1 MKKTLTALACCM
13 IVLSGC
19 KSPEQRAM
27 DQLDAAMK
35 KQAYMMKRMEEIM
48 DRTAKKMEESD
59 K

>member
-1 MKKTLTALACCM
+1 MKKPLTALACCM

-19 KSPEQRAM
+19 KSHEQRAM

-48 DRTAKKMEESD
+48 DRTAKEMEESD

>member
-48 DRTAKKMEESD
+48 DRTAKEME
-59 K
+59 